1 MMDSSIS
8 IAGISIGIAD
18 IDIDIDISMG
28 HLQPTTKKLQQA
40 RSEAM
45 YNISTDQYST
55 VQISTVRFSLVPGL

>member
-1 MMDSSIS
+1 MMDSSTS
-8 IAGISIGIAD
+8 IAGIGIVG

-45 YNISTDQYST
+45 YNISTDQYSA
-55 VQISTVRFSLVPGL
+55 VQFGLV

>member
-45 YNISTDQYST
+45 Y
-55 VQISTVRFSLVPGL
+55 